1 MSGTRH
7 KHFLLVED
15 NNAHAKLVMLQ
26 FHELRGEVTIDRVS
40 DGEQALDYVFARGK
54 YAGRRLPD
62 VILLD
67 LNLPKIDG
75 HEVLRQL
82 KEHENLRSIPVVVLT
97 TSQAE
102 VDTRRA
108 YQHHVNSYLVKPIDF
123 DQFQKMMRDLGRYW
137 SAWNQPS
144 QTGVA

>member
-1 MSGTRH
+1 MFATRH

-26 FHELRGEVTIDRVS
+26 FHDLGSDVTIDRVT
-40 DGEQALDYVFARGK
+40 DGEEALDYVFARGR
-54 YAGRRLPD
+54 YAGKPLPD
-62 VILLD
+62 VIVLD

-82 KEHENLRSIPVVVLT
+82 KEDECLRSIPVVVLT

-102 VDTRRA
+102 ADTKRA
-108 YQHHVNSYLVKPIDF
+108 YNHYVNSYLVKPIDF

-144 QTGVA
+144 QPA